1 MLVFGRR
8 LERMPVTPSL
18 LSGQALSAS
27 FGSGSTA
34 AEILRYAQDDRQ
46 DSVQVLSREVFSPN
60 VWVFGQH
67 NSTHALANELL
78 GF

>member
-1 MLVFGRR
+1 MNHVMSALYAGFRQTLGENACHPFASLRAGVFAR
-8 LERMPVTPSL
+8 
-18 LSGQALSAS
+18 
-27 FGSGSTA
+27 
-34 AEILRYAQDDRQ
+34 AQDDSQ
-46 DSVQVLSREVFSPN
+46 DTAHILSREVFSPN